1 MMKDIEFNL
10 LDEKWIL
17 VRKSDCTVDEL
28 SLTDALLK
36 SHEYVELAGELPTQ
50 NVSILRL
57 MLAVLH
63 TVFSRYSP
71 QGEPSPL
78 YDSDDA
84 EYRWKELWN
93 AGRLPEKPIRD
104 YLASVHDRFWLFHPE
119 RPFYQTEAA
128 KIGTEYTA
136 SKLNGA
142 VSESGNKIRLFCGCT
157 GVQKSELS
165 YSEAA
170 RWLLYVNNYD
180 DTSSKPKGKNL
191 PSPGAGWLGKLGL
204 ITIRGN
210 NLFETLVYNLIL
222 LNHKRNFSEVW
233 GPECPAWEPD
243 VPNTAERAEIPMP
256 DNLSELY
263 TLQSRR
269 LWLNRDD
276 NEKVI
281 GYNLLGGDFFEKVDA
296 FIEPM
301 TVWSKVKGNE
311 RAGEKFQPRRH
322 DSSVQ
327 MWREFS
333 YAFETAAGNHIPGV
347 VLWTKYIKQMLP
359 ESRKLI
365 SFSIASVQYGDKD
378 FFVNDVFSDSL
389 TFHTDLITEIG
400 EHWRAKITEEIKK
413 CDESAAALRFLA
425 KDIELAAG
433 SAEDTVLK
441 RAVVERAREQYYYE
455 IDLPFRNWLE
465 RIDPNWEIVSEQEEQ
480 ALREWHETAK
490 RIALR
495 IGQELVESAGTA
507 AIVGRAIKDKKK
519 YYSAPDAYRYF
530 KVKLKKI
537 YPRRRTMTEKEIR
550 ITDFRKFM
558 WQKLERLR
566 TLPENQCRAELAELR
581 HGIGHAP
588 GELPAIWGAFLT
600 DLPEEFYRNDGNA
613 SPGEWAVYTA
623 LTMFALHQQGHD
635 FRSEWMNED
644 GMKFGASVR
653 KLAKDED
660 ELKRIRARFN
670 KIATASDLP
679 ELNHH
684 LRGVINLLSGN
695 GIKLD
700 YADLAVDLYNYS
712 YAEGRTK
719 VRLKWGQDFCRQI
732 KNDEN

>member
-93 AGRLPEKPIRD
+93 AGRLPEKPIKD

-333 YAFETAAGNHIPGV
+333 YAFETAEGSHIPGV

-359 ESRKLI
+359 KSRKLI

-389 TFHTDLITEIG
+389 TFHTDLLTEIG
-400 EHWRAKITEEIKK
+400 EHWRAKITDEIKK

-433 SAEDTVLK
+433 SSEDTVLK

-507 AIVGRAIKDKKK
+507 AIVGRAVKDKNDKER

-530 KVKLKKI
+530 KVKLNEI
-537 YPRRRTMTEKEIR
+537 YPKE
-550 ITDFRKFM
+550 
-558 WQKLERLR
+558 
-566 TLPENQCRAELAELR
+566 EN
-581 HGIGHAP
+581 
-588 GELPAIWGAFLT
+588 
-600 DLPEEFYRNDGNA
+600 ND
-613 SPGEWAVYTA
+613 
-623 LTMFALHQQGHD
+623 
-635 FRSEWMNED
+635 
-644 GMKFGASVR
+644 
-653 KLAKDED
+653 
-660 ELKRIRARFN
+660 
-670 KIATASDLP
+670 
-679 ELNHH
+679 
-684 LRGVINLLSGN
+684 
-695 GIKLD
+695 
-700 YADLAVDLYNYS
+700 
-712 YAEGRTK
+712 
-719 VRLKWGQDFCRQI
+719 
-732 KNDEN
+732 

>member
-71 QGEPSPL
+71 QGEPAPL

-93 AGRLPEKPIRD
+93 AGRLPEKPIKE
-104 YLASVHDRFWLFHPE
+104 YLASVHDRFWLFHPD

-170 RWLLYVNNYD
+170 IWLLYVNNYD

-333 YAFETAAGNHIPGV
+333 YAFETAEGSHIPGV

-389 TFHTDLITEIG
+389 TFHTDLLTEIG
-400 EHWRAKITEEIKK
+400 EHWRAKITDEIKK

-433 SAEDTVLK
+433 SSEDTVLK

-465 RIDPNWEIVSEQEEQ
+465 GIDPNWGTDSEQKYRAIEEW
-480 ALREWHETAK
+480 RETAK

-507 AIVGRAIKDKKK
+507 AIVGRAIKDKNDKER

-530 KVKLKKI
+530 KVKLNEI
-537 YPRRRTMTEKEIR
+537 YPKE
-550 ITDFRKFM
+550 
-558 WQKLERLR
+558 
-566 TLPENQCRAELAELR
+566 EN
-581 HGIGHAP
+581 
-588 GELPAIWGAFLT
+588 
-600 DLPEEFYRNDGNA
+600 ND
-613 SPGEWAVYTA
+613 
-623 LTMFALHQQGHD
+623 
-635 FRSEWMNED
+635 
-644 GMKFGASVR
+644 
-653 KLAKDED
+653 
-660 ELKRIRARFN
+660 
-670 KIATASDLP
+670 
-679 ELNHH
+679 
-684 LRGVINLLSGN
+684 
-695 GIKLD
+695 
-700 YADLAVDLYNYS
+700 
-712 YAEGRTK
+712 
-719 VRLKWGQDFCRQI
+719 
-732 KNDEN
+732 

>member
-84 EYRWKELWN
+84 AERWKELWN
-93 AGRLPEKPIRD
+93 AGRLPEKPIKE

-333 YAFETAAGNHIPGV
+333 YAFETAEGSHIPGV

-359 ESRKLI
+359 KSRKLI

-389 TFHTDLITEIG
+389 TFHTDLLTEIG
-400 EHWRAKITEEIKK
+400 EHWRAKITDEIKK

-507 AIVGRAIKDKKK
+507 AIVGRAVKDKNDKER

-530 KVKLKKI
+530 KVKLNEI
-537 YPRRRTMTEKEIR
+537 YPKE
-550 ITDFRKFM
+550 
-558 WQKLERLR
+558 
-566 TLPENQCRAELAELR
+566 EN
-581 HGIGHAP
+581 
-588 GELPAIWGAFLT
+588 
-600 DLPEEFYRNDGNA
+600 ND
-613 SPGEWAVYTA
+613 
-623 LTMFALHQQGHD
+623 
-635 FRSEWMNED
+635 
-644 GMKFGASVR
+644 
-653 KLAKDED
+653 
-660 ELKRIRARFN
+660 
-670 KIATASDLP
+670 
-679 ELNHH
+679 
-684 LRGVINLLSGN
+684 
-695 GIKLD
+695 
-700 YADLAVDLYNYS
+700 
-712 YAEGRTK
+712 
-719 VRLKWGQDFCRQI
+719 
-732 KNDEN
+732 